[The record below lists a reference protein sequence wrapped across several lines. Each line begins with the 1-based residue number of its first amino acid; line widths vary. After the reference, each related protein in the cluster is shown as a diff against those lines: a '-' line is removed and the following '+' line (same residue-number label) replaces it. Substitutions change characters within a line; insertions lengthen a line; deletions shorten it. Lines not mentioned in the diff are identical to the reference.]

1 MLRAVIGELSLSS
14 VFSEHERS
22 AKSIHVLRSN
32 SVINKSILSDETGD
46 GELQRETEL
55 CAEVWLVHLVPSV
68 AHVDSYD
75 WTVKALR
82 PTLLAYRTWSLSK
95 QMTLTQSSWLRAY
108 TLRSLVCLTT
118 FQVFQ

>member
-68 AHVDSYD
+68 AHVDS
-75 WTVKALR
+75 V
-82 PTLLAYRTWSLSK
+82 
-95 QMTLTQSSWLRAY
+95 MTG
-108 TLRSLVCLTT
+108 LVRH
-118 FQVFQ
+118 